1 MKIIFS
7 YGGGTNSK
15 AALIGMRERD
25 IIPDDIIFCDTKGE
39 KPHTYQDIQEMSVW
53 CINNGFP
60 PIRILTNEK
69 ASRKGGLENMCLEAK
84 SLPSIAYGFKTCS
97 LIFKKEPFD
106 DYLKKQGITEFER
119 WVGFDS
125 GESRRAKVFE
135 GTRYPLIEWG
145 WFREDCVEA
154 IKRAGLSQPGKSS
167 CFFCP
172 SSKKQEVLQ
181 LRKDYPELAK
191 RAVEMEQNAILTEIK
206 GLGRNYAWADLYKAD
221 DDQGKLFEET
231 DLPIICE
238 CFDGD
243 CT

>member
-1 MKIIFS
+1 MKIIVSF
-7 YGGGTNSK
+7 GGGTNST
-15 AALIGMRERD
+15 AMLVGMRERN
-25 IIPDDIIFCDTKGE
+25 IVPDAIVFADTKGE
-39 KPHTYQDIQEMSVW
+39 KPHTYEHLIDVNKW
-53 CINNGFP
+53 TLLNGFP
-60 PIRILTNEK
+60 IITVVSNEK
-69 ASRKGGLENMCLEAK
+69 SSRKGGLENMCLEAH

-106 DYLKKQGITEFER
+106 DWIKAKEIPDYER
-119 WVGFDS
+119 WVGFDA
-125 GESRRAKVFE
+125 GESRRAKVFD

-145 WFREDCVEA
+145 WTRKDCIEA
-154 IKRAGLSQPGKSS
+154 IRRAGLKQPGKSS

-181 LRKDYPELAK
+181 LRKDYPELAA
-191 RAVEMEQNAILTEIK
+191 RAVTMEKNAILTEIK

-243 CT
+243 CN